1 MATLASRL
9 PRGARLSE
17 ESWAARHRIV
27 TGLLWLHVPA
37 LVLLGVLGP
46 RPGWEAVVLPA
57 GIAGLAVGA
66 TALRG
71 YRGRAS
77 AAAIGLI
84 ACTFAAI
91 ELSGGEMAMH
101 IHLYAVLIFIAL
113 YQQWTPLLWAVLI
126 VVLHHGSL
134 GLLYPE
140 RVFGM
145 MDMSAL
151 DGLGQVALHAG
162 LAVLEVIGILVFWH
176 FAEQVEQE
184 SAALTAAADAQR
196 LATVEAERQT
206 VERAAEADRSRS
218 AAVSARAQRLAADA
232 LAIGD
237 QARVAIAAVAA
248 VETELAQLTSAV
260 REISTRSADAAGS
273 ASAGK
278 ATALTAAAK
287 VRALES
293 SVGEIAEVN
302 ALIAQLA
309 GQTNLLSLNATIEA
323 ARAGEAGRGFG
334 VVANEV
340 KQLAQQTAE
349 SVDRVHGVIQAIVAQ
364 TGDVATTFDSTTTA
378 VADIHAIQADIA
390 TSVAAQSAVL
400 TEVTR
405 QLAAATVAA
414 EQVLTGLEQ
423 LTARA

>member
-1 MATLASRL
+1 MATLADRL

-27 TGLLWLHVPA
+27 TRLLWLHVPA
-37 LVLLGVLGP
+37 LVLLGLLGP
-46 RPGWEAVVLPA
+46 MPAWEAAAVPAGIVVLAVAAAVLPA
-57 GIAGLAVGA
+57 PRA
-66 TALRG
+66 
-71 YRGRAS
+71 RAS
-77 AAAIGLI
+77 AASIGLI

-101 IHLYAVLIFIAL
+101 IHLYAVLIFVAL
-113 YQQWTPLLWAVLI
+113 YQQWTPLLWAVVI

-134 GLLYPE
+134 GLLHPH

-145 MDMSAL
+145 PMSML
-151 DGLGQVALHAG
+151 EGLGQVVLHAG
-162 LAVLEVIGILVFWH
+162 LAALEVIGIIVFWH
-176 FAEQVEQE
+176 FAEQAERE
-184 SAALTAAADAQR
+184 GEALAEAAEAQR
-196 LATVEAERQT
+196 LATVRAEQ
-206 VERAAEADRSRS
+206 ESAARAADADRVRS
-218 AAVSARAQRLAADA
+218 AEVSARAERLSADA
-232 LAIGD
+232 LAIGE
-237 QARVAIAAVAA
+237 QARAAITAVAA
-248 VETELAQLTSAV
+248 VDTELAGLAGAV
-260 REISTRSADAAGS
+260 RDISTRSQEAAGS

-278 ATALTAAAK
+278 DTALTAAAK
-287 VRALES
+287 VRALEA

-349 SVDRVHGVIQAIVAQ
+349 SVDRVNGVIQAIVAQ
-364 TGDVATTFDSTTTA
+364 TGDVATTFDSTTSA
-378 VADIHAIQADIA
+378 VGDIHAIQVDIA
-390 TSVAAQSAVL
+390 ASVEEQAVVL
-400 TEVTR
+400 AEVTR

-414 EQVLTGLEQ
+414 GQVLVGLEQ
-423 LTARA
+423 LTASA

>member
-9 PRGARLSE
+9 PRGARLSP

-27 TGLLWLHVPA
+27 TVLLWLHVPA
-37 LVLLGVLGP
+37 LVLLGLLGP
-46 RPGWEAVVLPA
+46 MPAWEAAVVPAAIAALAVAAAVLPPPRA
-57 GIAGLAVGA
+57 
-66 TALRG
+66 
-71 YRGRAS
+71 RAS
-77 AAAIGLI
+77 AASIGLI

-101 IHLYAVLIFIAL
+101 IHLYAVLIFVAL
-113 YQQWTPLLWAVLI
+113 YQQWTPLLWAVVI
-126 VVLHHGSL
+126 VVLHHGTL

-145 MDMSAL
+145 PDMSVL
-151 DGLGQVALHAG
+151 DGLAQVALHAG
-162 LAVLEVIGILVFWH
+162 FAALEVTGIIVFWH
-176 FAEQVEQE
+176 FAEQAERE
-184 SAALTAAADAQR
+184 GEALAEAAEAQR
-196 LATVEAERQT
+196 LATVRAEQQAAQLAAEAER
-206 VERAAEADRSRS
+206 VRS
-218 AAVSARAQRLAADA
+218 AEVAARAEQVSTDA
-232 LAIGD
+232 VAIGH
-237 QARVAIAAVAA
+237 QARTAIDAVAA
-248 VETELAQLTSAV
+248 VDTELAGLTGAV
-260 REISTRSADAAGS
+260 RDIAARSQDAAGS

-278 ATALTAAAK
+278 DTALTAAAK

-349 SVDRVHGVIQAIVAQ
+349 SVDRVSGVIKAIVAQ
-364 TGDVATTFDSTTTA
+364 TGDVATTFDSTTAA
-378 VADIHAIQADIA
+378 VADIHSIQTDIA
-390 TSVAAQSAVL
+390 ASVEQQAAVL
-400 TEVTR
+400 SEVTR

-414 EQVLTGLEQ
+414 QQVLTGLER
-423 LTARA
+423 LTVEG

>member
-1 MATLASRL
+1 MATLVSRL
-9 PRGARLSE
+9 PRGARLSR

-37 LVLLGVLGP
+37 LILLGLLGP
-46 RPGWEAVVLPA
+46 MPVWEAAALPA
-57 GIAGLAVGA
+57 GIAALAVAAGVLGEPRA
-66 TALRG
+66 
-71 YRGRAS
+71 RAS

-113 YQQWTPLLWAVLI
+113 YQQWTPLLWAVVI

-134 GLLYPE
+134 GLLNPQ

-145 MDMSAL
+145 MHMSAL
-151 DGLGQVALHAG
+151 DGLGQVVLHAG
-162 LAVLEVIGILVFWH
+162 LAVLEVIGIIVFWH
-176 FAEQVEQE
+176 FAEQVERE
-184 SAALTAAADAQR
+184 GEALAEAAEAQR
-196 LATVEAERQT
+196 LVTADAERLSADR
-206 VERAAEADRSRS
+206 VAEADRART
-218 AAVSARAQRLAADA
+218 AEISARAERLSADA

-237 QARVAIAAVAA
+237 QARAAIVAVAA
-248 VETELAQLTSAV
+248 VDTELAGLTSAV
-260 REISTRSADAAGS
+260 RDISTRSQDAAGS

-287 VRALES
+287 VRELES

-349 SVDRVHGVIQAIVAQ
+349 SVDRVNGVIQAIVAQ
-364 TGDVATTFDSTTTA
+364 TGDVATTFGSTTTA

-390 TSVAAQSAVL
+390 VSVEAQAAVL

-414 EQVLTGLEQ
+414 EQVLTGLEL
-423 LTARA
+423 LTARG

>member
-9 PRGARLSE
+9 PRGGRLSA
-17 ESWAARHRIV
+17 ESWAARHRII

-37 LVLLGVLGP
+37 LVLLGLLGP
-46 RPGWEAVVLPA
+46 MPAWEAAAVPA
-57 GIAGLAVGA
+57 GIVALAVA
-66 TALRG
+66 AALLPVPRA
-71 YRGRAS
+71 RAS

-91 ELSGGEMAMH
+91 ELSGGAMATH
-101 IHLYAVLIFIAL
+101 IHLYAVLIFVAL
-113 YQQWTPLLWAVLI
+113 YQQWTPLLWAVVI
-126 VVLHHGSL
+126 VVVHHGTL
-134 GLLYPE
+134 GLLNPH

-145 MDMSAL
+145 AHMSTL

-162 LAVLEVIGILVFWH
+162 LATLEVIGILVFWH
-176 FAEQVEQE
+176 FAEQAEREGAALAEEAEARRLVTVRAEQE
-184 SAALTAAADAQR
+184 ATA
-196 LATVEAERQT
+196 
-206 VERAAEADRSRS
+206 RAAEADRLRS
-218 AAVSARAQRLAADA
+218 AEVSVRAERLSADA
-232 LAIGD
+232 LSIGG
-237 QARVAIAAVAA
+237 QARSAIAAVAA
-248 VETELAQLTSAV
+248 VDIELAGLTSAV
-260 REISTRSADAAGS
+260 RDISARSHDAAGS

-278 ATALTAAAK
+278 DTALTAAAK

-349 SVDRVHGVIQAIVAQ
+349 SVDRVNGVIQAIVAQ
-364 TGDVATTFDSTTTA
+364 TGDVATTFESTTTA
-378 VADIHAIQADIA
+378 VADIHAIQTDIA
-390 TSVAAQSAVL
+390 ASVEEQAAVL

-405 QLAAATVAA
+405 QLAAATAAA

-423 LTARA
+423 LTATA